1 MGRNGMLQIGEVAGA
16 VGLSLRTIRHYEEVG
31 LVPPSGRTNGG
42 FRLYTD
48 HDVARLQLVKHMKPL
63 EFSLEELRDLLDVR
77 DRLSHDDMGPEER
90 EELIARLRMF
100 AAAAEQRSNLLRAQL
115 EAVEATADMLRREV
129 RRHRTGV
136 RSR

>member
-1 MGRNGMLQIGEVAGA
+1 MQIGEVAGA

-48 HDVARLQLVKHMKPL
+48 DDVARLRLVKHMKPL
-63 EFSLEELRDLLDVR
+63 EFTLEELRELLHVR
-77 DRLSHDDMGPEER
+77 DRLSNSDVAAEER
-90 EELIARLRMF
+90 EDLVARLRIF
-100 AAAAEQRSNLLRAQL
+100 ATAAEQRSSHLRAQL

-129 RRHRTGV
+129 RRHRTRV